1 MFHRKVGNPNR
12 CHPFASFPIAATSWL
27 SCCIG
32 CKSGKFTTVA
42 VVLLKGHMT
51 LHDLPEKKHTRLLQP
66 NTKELYLLDLSSFSS
81 NARALD
87 LLWKSSTCFL
97 LFFSFFLLLLFLPP
111 PPCTLVSTACQH
123 FVSLITIPMT
133 IPRFISF
140 NINFSEF

>member
-51 LHDLPEKKHTRLLQP
+51 LDDLPEKKTQDYCNP
-66 NTKELYLLDLSSFSS
+66 TP
-81 NARALD
+81 
-87 LLWKSSTCFL
+87 KSC
-97 LFFSFFLLLLFLPP
+97 
-111 PPCTLVSTACQH
+111 
-123 FVSLITIPMT
+123 VSLISLLFVQMP
-133 IPRFISF
+133 
-140 NINFSEF
+140 EL